1 MDKLIYTDRK
11 TSSKK
16 SLIIEYARYVITGA
30 IMGIGAFMV
39 FKSQFG
45 LKAGGGPGSGSFSGG
60 MIRSWNQILE
70 TLAGKDGVV
79 LCFGSLYSIG
89 DIRSALEQE

>member
-45 LKAGGGPGSGSFSGG
+45 LKAGGGPVPMRHMACSAASERWPRYNLDAVRCGRNG
-60 MIRSWNQILE
+60 I
-70 TLAGKDGVV
+70 AGCKH
-79 LCFGSLYSIG
+79 L
-89 DIRSALEQE
+89 